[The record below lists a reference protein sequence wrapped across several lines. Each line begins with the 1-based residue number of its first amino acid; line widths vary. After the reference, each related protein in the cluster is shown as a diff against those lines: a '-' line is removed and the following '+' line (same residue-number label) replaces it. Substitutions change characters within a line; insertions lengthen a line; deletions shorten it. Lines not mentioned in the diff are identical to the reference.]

1 MHVLQKNDIFP
12 SEAFHINETVIKGS
26 SVAGALHRHDFFE
39 VFIVEEGTVE
49 HRKNGGSEA
58 LSRDSVSFIF
68 PEDLH
73 SFSNKKPQTARFVN
87 LAFTPNLFSQALA
100 LTAFSG
106 KEELLKNTVYLPAAA
121 SRQLIDRLFWLRNE
135 CSDLCAQSREAMTLT
150 LLADILTLFSH
161 GAQAPCTIPHW
172 LKTACDEMKKTE
184 NLTIGLPRFIELSG
198 KTQEHLGRC
207 MKKYLSLSP
216 SEFINDLRLEQAA
229 KELRS
234 TQKTVFDIMLD
245 CGFQNASY
253 FNKRFKEKFHLT
265 PTKYRFGNLA
275 IIGKSVLH

>member
-1 MHVLQKNDIFP
+1 
-12 SEAFHINETVIKGS
+12 
-26 SVAGALHRHDFFE
+26 
-39 VFIVEEGTVE
+39 
-49 HRKNGGSEA
+49 
-58 LSRDSVSFIF
+58 
-68 PEDLH
+68 
-73 SFSNKKPQTARFVN
+73 
-87 LAFTPNLFSQALA
+87 
-100 LTAFSG
+100 
-106 KEELLKNTVYLPAAA
+106 
-121 SRQLIDRLFWLRNE
+121 
-135 CSDLCAQSREAMTLT
+135 
-150 LLADILTLFSH
+150 
-161 GAQAPCTIPHW
+161 
-172 LKTACDEMKKTE
+172 MKKTE